1 MIDNVAGMMNA
12 APKPCTRSEQDQ
24 RVRRI
29 DLRARQRTGPE
40 DDQAEHEA
48 APSTQAITG
57 VAGDQQEAGEH
68 DRVRVDDPLQ
78 LARRGVELTNER
90 RQRDVDDR
98 SVDPDDHQR
107 EAQHAEHD
115 PSPRIERDRIGRRLK
130 IEFDR

>member
-1 MIDNVAGMMNA
+1 MSVFA
-12 APKPCTRSEQDQ
+12 EL
-24 RVRRI
+24 

-40 DDQAEHEA
+40 DDQAEHEE

-57 VAGDQQEAGEH
+57 VAGDQQKAGEH

-78 LARRGVELTNER
+78 LTRRGVELTNER

-107 EAQHAEHD
+107 EDQHAEHR
-115 PSPRIERDRIGRRLK
+115 PSTPVKRDRIGRRLK